1 MLTLMIPKTV
11 DRPETLSL
19 TEKDRYHSFTAMTHL
34 TSAAD
39 KRQNDVSQNRMA
51 DIASFQISFC
61 CIFLKIVLALLLVI
75 FLLHFQSLILPR
87 LATLPLQASQ
97 ALRLSLQYDH

>member
-1 MLTLMIPKTV
+1 
-11 DRPETLSL
+11 
-19 TEKDRYHSFTAMTHL
+19 MTHL

-75 FLLHFQSLILPR
+75 FLLHFQSLILPQ
-87 LATLPLQASQ
+87 LANLPLQASQ